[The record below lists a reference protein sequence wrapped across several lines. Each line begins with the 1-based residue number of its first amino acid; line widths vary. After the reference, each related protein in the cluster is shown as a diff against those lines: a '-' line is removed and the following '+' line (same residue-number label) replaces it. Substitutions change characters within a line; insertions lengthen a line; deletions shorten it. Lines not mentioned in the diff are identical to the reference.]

1 MKIFAERPDGGAFVL
16 RKIDQTAGPGVS
28 VVKGGDEMEHP
39 SARPA
44 DAIERIIHVYGTPL
58 YRLCLVM
65 LGNESDAE
73 DAVQETFIKAI
84 RAWDSFR
91 GEASARTWLTRIAMR
106 TCMDMRRGFWFRR
119 VERRV
124 TPDMLPDRAQE
135 ADAED
140 SALTLAVMN
149 LPKKEREVILLH
161 YYQDMKV
168 NDIADTL
175 GVTQPTVSYR
185 LRRAKEKLRTELE
198 GGKNHD

>member
-1 MKIFAERPDGGAFVL
+1 M
-16 RKIDQTAGPGVS
+16 S
-28 VVKGGDEMEHP
+28 VVKGPDSEREESIRQMIDENQTALLRMC
-39 SARPA
+39 
-44 DAIERIIHVYGTPL
+44 YL
-58 YRLCLVM
+58 YLHDVQL
-65 LGNESDAE
+65 AE

-149 LPKKEREVILLH
+149 LPKKEREVVLLY
-161 YYQDMKV
+161 YYQDLNMKE
-168 NDIADTL
+168 IAETL

>member
-73 DAVQETFIKAI
+73 DAVQETFIRFLQKAPRFEDDEHQKAWLI
-84 RAWDSFR
+84 TVAANRCRDLLRARKRQGQIDPGLVQEVRAEVPDSGILEALMTLPEKFR
-91 GEASARTWLTRIAMR
+91 LVLVLHYVEGY
-106 TCMDMRRGFWFRR
+106 R
-119 VERRV
+119 VEEIARIVGRTPSAVKMRLQKGRR
-124 TPDMLPDRAQE
+124 LLKE
-135 ADAED
+135 AYQKED
-140 SALTLAVMN
+140 L
-149 LPKKEREVILLH
+149 
-161 YYQDMKV
+161 
-168 NDIADTL
+168 
-175 GVTQPTVSYR
+175 
-185 LRRAKEKLRTELE
+185 
-198 GGKNHD
+198 

>member
-73 DAVQETFIKAI
+73 DAVQDTFIRFLQKAPRFEDDEHQKAWLI
-84 RAWDSFR
+84 TVAANRCRDLLRARKRQGQIDPGLVQEVRAEVPDSGILEALMTLPEKFR
-91 GEASARTWLTRIAMR
+91 LVLVLHYVEGY
-106 TCMDMRRGFWFRR
+106 R
-119 VERRV
+119 VEEIARIVGKTPSAVKMRLQKGRR
-124 TPDMLPDRAQE
+124 LLKE
-135 ADAED
+135 AYQKED
-140 SALTLAVMN
+140 L
-149 LPKKEREVILLH
+149 
-161 YYQDMKV
+161 
-168 NDIADTL
+168 
-175 GVTQPTVSYR
+175 
-185 LRRAKEKLRTELE
+185 
-198 GGKNHD
+198 

>member
-1 MKIFAERPDGGAFVL
+1 MM
-16 RKIDQTAGPGVS
+16 S
-28 VVKGGDEMEHP
+28 VVKGPDSEREESIRQMIDENQTALLRMC
-39 SARPA
+39 
-44 DAIERIIHVYGTPL
+44 YL
-58 YRLCLVM
+58 YLHDVQL
-65 LGNESDAE
+65 AE

-149 LPKKEREVILLH
+149 LPKKERKVILLH